1 VRAVIPEPPT
11 PRVIIDHVQDLVA
24 VRKTANVSRQSIFT
38 KKLDEL
44 DFDLWNSCTKLPSVS
59 RLIQMALRSHYC
71 YVLSLLTRLTESRVL
86 PTARI
91 GPETLPIKTLFEA
104 SCSAS
109 GRGK

>member
-1 VRAVIPEPPT
+1 MFNYVE
-11 PRVIIDHVQDLVA
+11 DLVA
-24 VRKTANVSRQSIFT
+24 IRKTANVSRQSIFT

-59 RLIQMALRSHYC
+59 RLIQIALRSHYR

-91 GPETLPIKTLFEA
+91 GPEALPIETLSQA